1 MVILPPILKP
11 KTMKKSIA
19 FCALLLVC
27 MVGCQQKNP
36 YNDRLKYS
44 GNAVYYW
51 QTWFSLDEEDTEFL
65 DKNNIQTIYLRFFDV
80 DINSEEFS
88 SDKCA
93 PVATVN
99 ISEESFHDFRIVP
112 VVFITPAAIKEYESF
127 TDNLAHRLYAMCKK
141 NSISINEVQFDCDW
155 TESTQK
161 AYFQFIKD
169 IRPALR
175 EYFKKEIAISST
187 IRLHQLTQEPP
198 AVDYGVLMC
207 YNTGNFKDFKT
218 DNSILD
224 VKDVEKYA
232 KHLKKYALPLKLA
245 LPDFSWDVEF
255 DGNHQFV
262 RLNRGD
268 DNSDVYD
275 STHLKHLEDNMY
287 AVSPVGEEE
296 TTKYIRHEVVSAET
310 ILKSKAL
317 VEKYYGNMPIVL
329 FHLDNKQ
336 LSKYSDDEIKAF
348 FD

>member
-1 MVILPPILKP
+1 MLFLLPILKS
-11 KTMKKSIA
+11 KTMKKCIA
-19 FCALLLVC
+19 FCTLLLVC
-27 MVGCQQKNP
+27 LVGCQQKNP
-36 YNDRLKYS
+36 NNNKLKYS

-51 QTWFSLDEEDTEFL
+51 QTWFSLDEQNTEFL
-65 DKNNIQTIYLRFFDV
+65 NKNEIRTIYLRFFDV
-80 DINSEEFS
+80 DINPTEYS

-99 ISEESFHDFRIVP
+99 ISEESLGNLNIVP
-112 VVFITPAAIKEYESF
+112 VIFITPAAIKEYESF
-127 TDNLAHRLYAMCKK
+127 TDNLAHRVYAMCVK
-141 NSISINEVQFDCDW
+141 NKISIDEVQFDCDW
-155 TESTQK
+155 TESTK
-161 AYFQFIKD
+161 NAYFQFIKE
-169 IRPALR
+169 IRPALK
-175 EYFKKEIAISST
+175 EYFKKDIALSST
-187 IRLHQLTQEPP
+187 IRLHQLMQEPP

-207 YNTGNFKDFKT
+207 YNTGDFKDFKT

-245 LPDFSWDVEF
+245 LPDFSWEVEF

-262 RLNRGD
+262 RLNRG
-268 DNSDVYD
+268 NYGEEYD
-275 STHLKHLEDNMY
+275 STHLKHLKGNMY
-287 AVSPVGEEE
+287 AISPVGEEE
-296 TTKYIRHEVVSAET
+296 TTKFIRHEVVSAET

-329 FHLDNKQ
+329 YHLDHDQ

>member
-1 MVILPPILKP
+1 
-11 KTMKKSIA
+11 MKKSIA
-19 FCALLLVC
+19 FCAILLVC

-36 YNDRLKYS
+36 YNDKLKYS

-51 QTWFSLDEEDTEFL
+51 QTWFSLDEQDQEFL
-65 DKNNIQTIYLRFFDV
+65 DKNSIHTIYLRFFDV
-80 DINSEEFS
+80 DINQEEFS
-88 SDKCA
+88 NDKCA
-93 PVATVN
+93 PVATVS
-99 ISEESFHDFRIVP
+99 IADESFGNLRIVP

-141 NSISINEVQFDCDW
+141 NSISIDEVQFDCDW
-155 TESTQK
+155 TESTK
-161 AYFQFIKD
+161 AAYFQFIKE
-169 IRPALR
+169 IRPALK

-268 DNSDVYD
+268 YDERYD
-275 STHLKHLEDNMY
+275 STHLKHLEGNMY
-287 AVSPVGEEE
+287 AVLPVGEEE

-317 VEKYYGNMPIVL
+317 VEKYYGNMPVVL
-329 FHLDNKQ
+329 YHLDNKQ

>member
-1 MVILPPILKP
+1 
-11 KTMKKSIA
+11 MKKSIA

-27 MVGCQQKNP
+27 LVGCQQKNP
-36 YNDRLKYS
+36 NNKLDIS
-44 GNAVYYW
+44 QNGVYYW
-51 QTWFSLDEEDTEFL
+51 QTWFSLEEDERNFL
-65 DKNNIQTIYLRFFDV
+65 NQNDIHTVYLRFFDV
-80 DINSEEFS
+80 DINKDEFS
-88 SDKCA
+88 NDKCA

-99 ISEESFHDFRIVP
+99 FSDEPFRDLRIVP
-112 VVFITPAAIKEYESF
+112 VIFITPAAIKEYESF

-141 NSISINEVQFDCDW
+141 NTIDIDEVQFDCDW
-155 TESTQK
+155 AESTHN

-169 IRPALR
+169 VRIAL
-175 EYFKKEIAISST
+175 EKYFGKEIAISST

-232 KHLKKYALPLKLA
+232 KYLKKYALPLKLA

-262 RLNRGD
+262 RLNRG
-268 DNSDVYD
+268 NCYERYD
-275 STHLKHLEDNMY
+275 STQLKHLEGNMY
-287 AVSPVGEEE
+287 AISPVGDEE
-296 TTKYIRHEVVSAET
+296 TTKFIRHEEASAET

-317 VEKYYGNMPIVL
+317 VEKYYGKMPIVL
-329 FHLDNKQ
+329 YHLDSKQ
-336 LSKYSDDEIKAF
+336 LSKYTDDEIKSF
-348 FD
+348 FN